1 MAGVILTARAP
12 AKINLTLRVLGRRL
26 DGFHELESLVAF
38 SGTADLLTLDTG
50 GDFGLDVDGPTAAAA
65 GPESHNLVIRAARAL
80 QARVPELRLG
90 RFHLKKRLPVAA
102 GVGGGS
108 SDAAAALRLLAQ
120 ANGIPLDDAR
130 VFEAAAETGSDIPVC
145 LTPTSRIFRG
155 RGERVSAGVGLAP
168 LSAVLVNPGVHLSTA
183 DVFRALAL
191 QPGATGPSTAALEE
205 DFGGDFRRLV
215 SVLQSDVND
224 LEPAARSLSPEISA
238 ALLAVQQTGGCRFSR
253 MSGSGA
259 TVFGLYDDCHAAAAA
274 ARALRARHPGY
285 WVKPTLLR

>member
-1 MAGVILTARAP
+1 MILTARAP
-12 AKINLTLRVLGRRL
+12 AKINLTLRVLGRRS

-38 SGTADLLTLDTG
+38 SGTADLLTLDTAG
-50 GDFGLDVDGPTAAAA
+50 RFGLDVDGPTAAAA
-65 GPESHNLVIRAARAL
+65 GPESDNLVIRAARAL

-120 ANGIPLDDAR
+120 ANGISVDDVR

-155 RGERVSAGVGLAP
+155 RGERVGEGLGLAP

-183 DVFRALAL
+183 EVFRALAL
-191 QPGATGPSTAALEE
+191 PPGATGPSQAARDDELAGDFGRLVAALE
-205 DFGGDFRRLV
+205 R
-215 SVLQSDVND
+215 DVND
-224 LEPAARSLSPEISA
+224 LEPAARSLSPEISS
-238 ALLAVQQTGGCRFSR
+238 ALLALQETQGCRFSR

-274 ARALRARHPGY
+274 ARALRTRHPGY